1 MPILIQI
8 SMVIQRYEVTLFKGW
23 FNVPV
28 PTGLAHNF
36 HSFICGVNLVQVI
49 YNLEICK
56 AHNQQV
62 KRALIVVGTTL
73 VNSFCFNYN
82 RSSISHYY
90 VGKYIGIALLLSNT
104 HMSLFDILITDIST
118 RLSIFLQS
126 VNVSVTISY
135 TPLHRIFFKT
145 YSFDISMI

>member
-1 MPILIQI
+1 M
-8 SMVIQRYEVTLFKGW
+8 
-23 FNVPV
+23 

-36 HSFICGVNLVQVI
+36 HSFIHCVNLVQVI

-56 AHNQQV
+56 VHNQQV

-90 VGKYIGIALLLSNT
+90 VGKYIRIALLLSNT
-104 HMSLFDILITDIST
+104 HMSLFDILIADIST
-118 RLSIFLQS
+118 RLSIFLQP
-126 VNVSVTISY
+126 VNVSVTISD

-145 YSFDISMI
+145 FSFGVGVLMIQSAL